1 MRKKKM
7 STMQPEVEAKEVI
20 IEEAVVQEAEN
31 KASEEIKEQEEKKAE
46 EKPVPKRKKRAVKEK
61 TTTVEAPKKR
71 GRKPALD
78 TAEKSVAGKEEE
90 KIVLQFS
97 GREISVNEIKDQI
110 KAAWVEQGH
119 RAASIKKLEVYI
131 KPEEFAAY
139 YVINEKNSG
148 KIDL

>member
-31 KASEEIKEQEEKKAE
+31 KAPEEITEEQGEKKAGE

-71 GRKPALD
+71 GRNR
-78 TAEKSVAGKEEE
+78 TGS
-90 KIVLQFS
+90 FRY
-97 GREISVNEIKDQI
+97 GREICGREGRRKDSTAVFW
-110 KAAWVEQGH
+110 KRDFYE
-119 RAASIKKLEVYI
+119 
-131 KPEEFAAY
+131 
-139 YVINEKNSG
+139 
-148 KIDL
+148 

>member
-31 KASEEIKEQEEKKAE
+31 KAPEEITEEQGEKKAGE

-97 GREISVNEIKDQI
+97 GKEISTNDIKEQI

-119 RAASIKKLEVYI
+119 RAAFIKKLEIYI
-131 KPEEFAAY
+131 KPEECAA
-139 YVINEKNSG
+139 
-148 KIDL
+148 